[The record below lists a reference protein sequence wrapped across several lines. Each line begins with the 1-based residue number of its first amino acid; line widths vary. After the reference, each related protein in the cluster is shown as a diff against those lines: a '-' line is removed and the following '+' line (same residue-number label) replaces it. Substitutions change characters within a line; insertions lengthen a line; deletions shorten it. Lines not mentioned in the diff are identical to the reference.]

1 LDSKLGSQG
10 NKLSGGEKQRLSI
23 ARALLKPKLK
33 LLLLDEATAALDYK
47 TERTIYETIF
57 KCQKRLNFTCVII
70 AHRLKSIKKS
80 DYIYV
85 MSRGV
90 VIEKGSH
97 DDLLALNG
105 LYFALMNSQEN
116 KKEDD
121 ADEFN
126 ND

>member
-1 LDSKLGSQG
+1 
-10 NKLSGGEKQRLSI
+10 
-23 ARALLKPKLK
+23 
-33 LLLLDEATAALDYK
+33 
-47 TERTIYETIF
+47 
-57 KCQKRLNFTCVII
+57 
-70 AHRLKSIKKS
+70 
-80 DYIYV
+80 